1 MKIDQFERAARAW
14 PILAKQANKKGQ
26 PFTYGELCLKLGLH
40 HRAAGWF
47 LGVIQRYCQKVGL
60 PPLQALAVNK
70 STRLPGSGYVGST
83 RTYKAH
89 QAALQ
94 KVYYPQKPWPI
105 TAPDFKSKLNR

>member
-1 MKIDQFERAARAW
+1 MKIDQLERAARAW

-47 LGVIQRYCQKVGL
+47 LGVIQRYCQTEGL

-83 RTYKAH
+83 RTHKAH

-105 TAPDFKSKLNR
+105 TAPNFKSKLN